1 MSHEEKRVWGI
12 HTTDD
17 NLFLQRHVIAIGWED
32 MGDLSQL
39 EANRDAFKEKYAA
52 VYPDARKGRISTHAG
67 MLYRFVHEVGIGDYV
82 VFP

>member
-1 MSHEEKRVWGI
+1 MHYSKHDIRRYKDMSHEEKRVWGI

-67 MLYRFVHEVGIGDYV
+67 ML
-82 VFP
+82 